1 MVKKYVYLAVKN
13 NFFGE
18 TVNCTGLLTATD
30 IISAV
35 KSYNDNYDYLVLPDI
50 CLKQDEDLFLDDIT
64 LLEFKNKINKP
75 IIVTDGSAESF
86 VDALTNGKKI
96 RIV

>member
-1 MVKKYVYLAVKN
+1 
-13 NFFGE
+13 
-18 TVNCTGLLTATD
+18 
-30 IISAV
+30 
-35 KSYNDNYDYLVLPDI
+35 
-50 CLKQDEDLFLDDIT
+50 LFLDDIT

-86 VDALTNGKKI
+86 VDALTNGKNV